1 MAKANTNYETIFVCD
16 VTPGEEAVKALVDKF
31 VTLIKSNGE
40 VTKVEDW
47 GKRRLA
53 YPINDMNEGYYT
65 FVTFSAPQA
74 FIAELERRYQI
85 NDGIM
90 RSIVVKAD
98 EKASMPQRATAEAA
112 PVAEVKEEVPAAEA
126 TEEAPATEAA
136 E

>member
-1 MAKANTNYETIFVCD
+1 MAKAYTNYETIFVCD
-16 VTPGEEAVKALVDKF
+16 VTRGEEAVKALIDKF
-31 VTLIKSNGE
+31 VTLIKSNGDVTE
-40 VTKVEDW
+40 VNEW

-53 YPINDMNEGYYT
+53 YPINDMTEGYYT

-74 FIAELERRYQI
+74 FVAELERRYHI

-98 EKASMPQRATAEAA
+98 DKASMPQRVTAEAA
-112 PVAEVKEEVPAAEA
+112 PVADEAKEEVPA
-126 TEEAPATEAA
+126 EEAAPAEEVA

>member
-16 VTPGEEAVKALVDKF
+16 ITRGEEAVKALIDKF

-40 VTKVEDW
+40 VTEVNEW

-53 YPINDMNEGYYT
+53 YPINDMTEGYYT
-65 FVTFSAPQA
+65 FVKFNAPQA
-74 FIAELERRYQI
+74 FVAELERRYHI

-98 EKASMPQRATAEAA
+98 DKASMPQRAAVAEAA
-112 PVAEVKEEVPAAEA
+112 APVVEEAK
-126 TEEAPATEAA
+126 EEAPAVEEALAEEAA

>member
-16 VTPGEEAVKALVDKF
+16 ISKGEDAVKALVEKF

-40 VTKVEDW
+40 VTEVNEW

-65 FVTFSAPQA
+65 FVTFNAPQA
-74 FIAELERRYQI
+74 FVAELERRYHI

-98 EKASMPQRATAEAA
+98 DKASMPQRATATETA
-112 PVAEVKEEVPAAEA
+112 VAVEEVKEEAPAAE
-126 TEEAPATEAA
+126 EAA

>member
-1 MAKANTNYETIFVCD
+1 MAKAYTNYETIFVCD
-16 VTPGEEAVKALVDKF
+16 ITRGEEAVKALVDKF

-40 VTKVEDW
+40 VTEVNEW

-53 YPINDMNEGYYT
+53 YPINDMTEGYYT

-74 FIAELERRYQI
+74 FVAELERRYHI

-98 EKASMPQRATAEAA
+98 DKASMPQRAVAEAA
-112 PVAEVKEEVPAAEA
+112 PAAEA
-126 TEEAPATEAA
+126 VEAPAVEEAPAEEAA